1 MKNIFKKNRKAFT
14 SYLIVILVYILITV
28 LNSTGNLSQT
38 MNALLIPTCAYIVA
52 ALALNLLVGYLGDL
66 CLGQAGFM
74 AVGAFT
80 GVVCAG
86 CLIRSGV
93 SEVLALIISIIVG
106 GLFSSIFGLIV
117 GIPVLKLDGDY
128 LAIVTLAF
136 CQIIKT
142 IFLNLYVGVDD
153 AGLHLSFVSDTT
165 NLASDGQLI
174 IKGALGAAVSD
185 KLSGFLSGVI
195 LILFTLFIIYNL
207 INSKT
212 GRAIEACHDNKIAAT
227 SLGVN
232 ITKYKLMAF
241 VISAF
246 LTGMAGAYYGLGYSS
261 FKATKFDFNL
271 SILILVYVVL
281 GGLGNMTGTMIST
294 TLLIVLPEAL
304 RSFNDYRMIVYAI
317 VLILVM
323 ILSNNKK
330 LMGYVELYKNNI
342 VKFFKSLFKKKGVDH
357 EWVCIRS

>member
-1 MKNIFKKNRKAFT
+1 MKNFFKKNRKSLA
-14 SYLIVILVYILITV
+14 SYLIVIVVYVLITV
-28 LNSTGNLSQT
+28 LNTTGSLSQT
-38 MNALLIPTCAYIVA
+38 MNALLVPTCAYIVA

-86 CLIRSGV
+86 CLIRNGFSDT
-93 SEVLALIISIIVG
+93 LALIISLIVG
-106 GLFSSIFGLIV
+106 GLFSSIFGLVV
-117 GIPVLKLDGDY
+117 GLPVLKLDGDY

-142 IFLNLYVGVDD
+142 IFLNLYIGVDST
-153 AGLHLSFVSDTT
+153 GLHMSFINDTT
-165 NLASDGQLI
+165 NLGSDGTLL
-174 IKGALGAAVSD
+174 IKGALGAAVTS
-185 KLSGFLSGVI
+185 KLSTFLSGVI
-195 LILFTLFIIYNL
+195 LILVTLFIIYNL
-207 INSKT
+207 INSKS
-212 GRAIEACHDNKIAAT
+212 GRAIQACRDNKIAAT

-246 LTGMAGAYYGLGYSS
+246 ITGMAGAYYGLGYSS

-330 LMGYVELYKNNI
+330 LMSYIELYKTSIAN
-342 VKFFKSLFKKKGVDH
+342 FFKSLFKKKEAKH
-357 EWVCIRS
+357 E

>member
-212 GRAIEACHDNKIAAT
+212 GRAIEACRDNKIAAT

-357 EWVCIRS
+357 E

>member
-1 MKNIFKKNRKAFT
+1 MKNILKKNRKAFT

-28 LNSTGNLSQT
+28 LNSTGSLSQT

-86 CLIRSGV
+86 CLIRNGV
-93 SEVLALIISIIVG
+93 SEVLTLIISIIVG
-106 GLFSSIFGLIV
+106 GLFSSLFGLIV

-142 IFLNLYVGVDD
+142 IFLNLYIGVDD
-153 AGLHLSFVSDTT
+153 AGLHMSFVSDTT

-174 IKGALGAAVSD
+174 IKGALGAAVSN
-185 KLSGFLSGVI
+185 KLSGFLSGII

-212 GRAIEACHDNKIAAT
+212 GRAIEACRDNKIAAT

-304 RSFNDYRMIVYAI
+304 RSFNDYRMIVYAL

-330 LMGYVELYKNNI
+330 LMGYVELYKNN
-342 VKFFKSLFKKKGVDH
+342 VAKFFKSLFKKKGVDH
-357 EWVCIRS
+357 E

>member
-1 MKNIFKKNRKAFT
+1 MKKLFKKNRKSFT
-14 SYLIVILVYILITV
+14 SYLLVIFVYILITV
-28 LNSTGNLSQT
+28 LNSTGSLSQT
-38 MNALLIPTCAYIVA
+38 INALLVPTCAYIVA

-74 AVGAFT
+74 AVGAFC
-80 GVVCAG
+80 GVVCAAYLTRNG
-86 CLIRSGV
+86 LSDILTLG
-93 SEVLALIISIIVG
+93 ISIIVG
-106 GLFSSIFGLIV
+106 GLFSSLFGFIV

-142 IFLNLYVGVDD
+142 LFLNLYVGIDN
-153 AGLHLSFVSDTT
+153 AGLHFAFINDTT
-165 NLASDGQLI
+165 NLGSDGNLV
-174 IKGALGAAVSD
+174 IKGALGAAVSN

-195 LILFTLFIIYNL
+195 LILVTLFIIYNL
-207 INSKT
+207 INSKS
-212 GRAIEACHDNKIAAT
+212 GRAIEACRDNKIAAV
-227 SLGVN
+227 SLGIN

-246 LTGMAGAYYGLGYSS
+246 IAGMAGAYYGLGYSS

-281 GGLGNMTGTMIST
+281 GGLGNMTGTIIST
-294 TLLIVLPEAL
+294 TLLIVLPEIL
-304 RSFNDYRMIVYAI
+304 RSFNDYRMIVYAV

-330 LMGYVELYKNNI
+330 LMSYIELYKTKI
-342 VKFFKSLFKKKGVDH
+342 FKRKKEVDH
-357 EWVCIRS
+357 E

>member
-1 MKNIFKKNRKAFT
+1 MKNILKKNRKAFT

-28 LNSTGNLSQT
+28 LNSTGSLSQT

-86 CLIRSGV
+86 CLIRNGV
-93 SEVLALIISIIVG
+93 SEVLTLIISIIVG
-106 GLFSSIFGLIV
+106 GLFSSLFGLIV

-142 IFLNLYVGVDD
+142 IFLNLYIGVDD
-153 AGLHLSFVSDTT
+153 TGLHMSFVSDTT

-174 IKGALGAAVSD
+174 IKGALGAAVSN
-185 KLSGFLSGVI
+185 KLSGFLSGII

-212 GRAIEACHDNKIAAT
+212 GRAIEACRDNKIAAT

-330 LMGYVELYKNNI
+330 LMGYVELYKNN
-342 VKFFKSLFKKKGVDH
+342 VAKFFKSLFKKKGVDH
-357 EWVCIRS
+357 E

>member
-1 MKNIFKKNRKAFT
+1 MKNLFKKNRKAFT
-14 SYLIVILVYILITV
+14 SYLIVIVAYILITV
-28 LNSTGNLSQT
+28 LNSTGSLSQT
-38 MNALLIPTCAYIVA
+38 MNALLVPTCAYIVA

-80 GVVCAG
+80 GVVCSG
-86 CLIRSGV
+86 CLLRSGF
-93 SEVLALIISIIVG
+93 SEVLTLIISIIVG
-106 GLFSSIFGLIV
+106 GLVSSLFGLIV

-142 IFLNLYVGVDD
+142 LFLNLYVGVDD
-153 AGLHLSFVSDTT
+153 GGLRFSFINDTT
-165 NLASDGQLI
+165 NLASDGDLL
-174 IKGALGAAVSD
+174 IKGALGAATPK

-195 LILFTLFIIYNL
+195 LILLTLFIIYNL
-207 INSKT
+207 INSKS
-212 GRAIEACHDNKIAAT
+212 GRAIQACRDNKIAAT

-241 VISAF
+241 VVSAF
-246 LTGMAGAYYGLGYSS
+246 ITGMAGAYYGLGYSS

-281 GGLGNMTGTMIST
+281 GGLGNMSGTMIST

-330 LMGYVELYKNNI
+330 LMSYMDLYKTNI
-342 VKFFKSLFKKKGVDH
+342 SNFFKKKKGVDH
-357 EWVCIRS
+357 E

>member
-1 MKNIFKKNRKAFT
+1 MKNILKKNRKAFT

-28 LNSTGNLSQT
+28 LNSTGSLSQT

-86 CLIRSGV
+86 CLIRNGV
-93 SEVLALIISIIVG
+93 SEVLTLIISIIVG
-106 GLFSSIFGLIV
+106 GLFSSLFGLIV

-142 IFLNLYVGVDD
+142 IFLNLYIGVDD
-153 AGLHLSFVSDTT
+153 AGLHMSFVSDTT

-174 IKGALGAAVSD
+174 IKGALGAAVSN
-185 KLSGFLSGVI
+185 KLSGFLSGII

-212 GRAIEACHDNKIAAT
+212 GRAIEACRDNKIAAT

-330 LMGYVELYKNNI
+330 LMGYVELYKNN
-342 VKFFKSLFKKKGVDH
+342 VAKFFKSLFKKKGVDH
-357 EWVCIRS
+357 E

>member
-1 MKNIFKKNRKAFT
+1 MKNILKKNRKAFT

-28 LNSTGNLSQT
+28 LNSTGSLSQT

-86 CLIRSGV
+86 CLIRNGV
-93 SEVLALIISIIVG
+93 SEVLTLIISIIVG
-106 GLFSSIFGLIV
+106 GLFSSLFGLIV

-142 IFLNLYVGVDD
+142 IFLNLYIGVDD
-153 AGLHLSFVSDTT
+153 AGLHMSFVSDTT

-174 IKGALGAAVSD
+174 IKGALGAAVSN
-185 KLSGFLSGVI
+185 KLSGFLSGII

-212 GRAIEACHDNKIAAT
+212 GRAIEACRDNKIAAT

-330 LMGYVELYKNNI
+330 LMGYVELYKNN
-342 VKFFKSLFKKKGVDH
+342 VAKFFKSLFKKKGVDH
-357 EWVCIRS
+357 EWVYIRS

>member
-1 MKNIFKKNRKAFT
+1 MKNFFKKNRKPLT
-14 SYLIVILVYILITV
+14 SYLIVIVAYVLITI
-28 LNSTGNLSQT
+28 LNSTGSLSQT
-38 MNALLIPTCAYIVA
+38 MNALLVPTCSYIVA

-74 AVGAFT
+74 AVGAFS

-86 CLIRSGV
+86 CLERNGFSP
-93 SEVLALIISIIVG
+93 VLCLIIAILVG
-106 GLFSSIFGLIV
+106 GLISSVFGLII

-153 AGLHLSFVSDTT
+153 AGLHMSFISDNT
-165 NLASDGQLI
+165 NLADNGDLL
-174 IKGALGAAVSD
+174 IKGALGASTAT
-185 KLSGFLSGVI
+185 KLSTFLSGVV

-207 INSKT
+207 INSKS
-212 GRAIEACHDNKIAAT
+212 GRAIEACRDNKIAAT

-281 GGLGNMTGTMIST
+281 GGLGNMTGTMVST

-304 RSFNDYRMIVYAI
+304 RSFNDYRMIIYAI

-323 ILSNNKK
+323 ILSNNKV
-330 LMGYVELYKNNI
+330 LMNYLELFKQNIKNL
-342 VKFFKSLFKKKGVDH
+342 FKFKKKEANH
-357 EWVCIRS
+357 EWICIRS

>member
-1 MKNIFKKNRKAFT
+1 MKNKKALT
-14 SYLIVILVYILITV
+14 SYLLVILVYVLITI
-28 LNSTGNLSQT
+28 LNSTGSLSST
-38 MNALLIPTCAYIVA
+38 MNALLVPTVAYIVA

-74 AVGAFT
+74 AVGAFS
-80 GVVCAG
+80 GIVCAA
-86 CLIRSGV
+86 CLLRNNILDT
-93 SEVLALIISIIVG
+93 LALFISIIVG
-106 GLFSSIFGLIV
+106 GLISSIFGLII
-117 GIPVLKLDGDY
+117 GIPVLKLEGDY

-142 IFLNLYVGVDD
+142 LFLNLYVGVDSN
-153 AGLHLSFVSDTT
+153 GLHMSFITDNT
-165 NLASDGQLI
+165 NLLPDGKLLV
-174 IKGALGAAVSD
+174 KGALGAAVSH
-185 KLSGFLSGVI
+185 KLSTFLSGAI

-207 INSKT
+207 INSKS
-212 GRAIEACHDNKIAAT
+212 GRAIQSCRDNKIAAT

-232 ITKYKLMAF
+232 ITKYKLLAF

-246 LTGMAGAYYGLGYSS
+246 ITGMAGAYYGLGYSS

-281 GGLGNMTGTMIST
+281 GGLGNMTGTIIST

-304 RSFNDYRMIVYAI
+304 RSFDDYRMIAYAI

-323 ILSNNKK
+323 ILSNNKI
-330 LMGYVELYKNNI
+330 LMSYLDNYKNALMSFI
-342 VKFFKSLFKKKGVDH
+342 KRKGAKH
-357 EWVCIRS
+357 ECSRS

>member
-1 MKNIFKKNRKAFT
+1 MKKLFKKNSKAFT
-14 SYLIVILVYILITV
+14 SYAVVIAAYILITI
-28 LNSTGNLSQT
+28 LNSTGSLSQT
-38 MNALLIPTCAYIVA
+38 MNALLVPTCAYIVA

-74 AVGAFT
+74 AVGAF
-80 GVVCAG
+80 
-86 CLIRSGV
+86 SGV
-93 SEVLALIISIIVG
+93 IAAGYLSMKGVSDTLTLILSIIIG
-106 GLFSSIFGLIV
+106 GLVSSVFGFII

-142 IFLNLYVGVDD
+142 LLLNLYAGADST
-153 AGLHLSFVSDTT
+153 GLHFSFILDNT
-165 NLASDGQLI
+165 NLNSDGKLFV
-174 IKGALGAAVSD
+174 KGALGASVSS
-185 KLSGFLSGVI
+185 KLSSFLSGVI
-195 LILFTLFIIYNL
+195 LILLTLFIIYNL
-207 INSKT
+207 INSKS
-212 GRAIEACHDNKIAAT
+212 GRAIEACRDNKIAAT

-246 LTGMAGAYYGLGYSS
+246 ITGMAGAYYGLGYSS

-281 GGLGNMTGTMIST
+281 GGLGNMTGTLIST

-304 RSFNDYRMIVYAI
+304 RSFNDYRMIIYAI

-330 LMGYVELYKNNI
+330 LMNYLDYYKNKI
-342 VKFFKSLFKKKGVDH
+342 SSLFKKKGVDH
-357 EWVCIRS
+357 E

>member
-1 MKNIFKKNRKAFT
+1 MKNFFKKNRKPLT
-14 SYLIVILVYILITV
+14 SYLIVIVAYVLITI
-28 LNSTGNLSQT
+28 LNSTGSLSQT
-38 MNALLIPTCAYIVA
+38 MNALLVPTCSYIVA

-74 AVGAFT
+74 AVGAFS

-86 CLIRSGV
+86 CLERNGFSP
-93 SEVLALIISIIVG
+93 VLCLIIAILVG
-106 GLFSSIFGLIV
+106 GLISSVFGLII

-153 AGLHLSFVSDTT
+153 AGLHMSFISDNT
-165 NLASDGQLI
+165 NLADNGDLL
-174 IKGALGAAVSD
+174 IKGALGASTAT
-185 KLSGFLSGVI
+185 KLSTFLSGVV

-207 INSKT
+207 INSKS
-212 GRAIEACHDNKIAAT
+212 GRAIEACRDNKIAAT

-281 GGLGNMTGTMIST
+281 GGLGNMTGTMVST

-304 RSFNDYRMIVYAI
+304 RSFNDYRMIIYAI

-323 ILSNNKK
+323 ILSNNKV
-330 LMGYVELYKNNI
+330 LMNYLELFKQNIKNL
-342 VKFFKSLFKKKGVDH
+342 FKFKKKEANH
-357 EWVCIRS
+357 E